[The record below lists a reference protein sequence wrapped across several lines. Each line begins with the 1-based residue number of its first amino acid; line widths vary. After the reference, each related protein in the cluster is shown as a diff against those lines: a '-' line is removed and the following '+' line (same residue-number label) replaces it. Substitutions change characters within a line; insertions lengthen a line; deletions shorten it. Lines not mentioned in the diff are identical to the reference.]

1 MIFIQITAFALIFVG
16 LKVLVSAMANK
27 QYSYV
32 GHRRFAK
39 MKRWNK
45 TETDLWSL
53 FPMPQLLRIA
63 SRIAY
68 VDEVEAV
75 TLQKQLTR
83 AGLSD
88 TPKEYTGKKYLLIL
102 LGTALSAICV
112 LAKFYMGIILAVFV
126 TVFLLLK
133 LRDTIADKIKAKDLE
148 ISSEMPRFVRTI
160 CRNLQTDRDLVRVIA
175 SYRKVAGTVMGSELD
190 ILLAEMQ
197 SGNLQNA
204 LSHFENRIGTA
215 DAFRLCSA
223 LRDMAMGIDQTATLS
238 YLADSMAVQA
248 KENIRKELSLRPS
261 KMRATFYPA
270 IGVCVAMIMY
280 VLIVYVINS
289 LNSII

>member
-1 MIFIQITAFALIFVG
+1 MIFIQITAFTLMFVG

-27 QYSYV
+27 QYSFF
-32 GHRRFAK
+32 GHRKFAK

-63 SRIAY
+63 SRLAY
-68 VDEVEAV
+68 VDEVAEL

-88 TPKEYTGKKYLLIL
+88 TPREYTGKKYLLIL
-102 LGTALSAICV
+102 LGTALSALCV
-112 LAKFYMGIILAVFV
+112 FAKFYMGIILAVLL

-133 LRDTIADKIKAKDLE
+133 LHDTIADKIKAKDVE

-160 CRNLQTDRDLVRVIA
+160 CRSLQTDRDLVRVIA
-175 SYRKVAGTVMGSELD
+175 SYRKVAGTVVGAELD
-190 ILLAEMQ
+190 VLLAEMQ

-223 LRDMAMGIDQTATLS
+223 LRDMAMGIDQAATLS

-261 KMRATFYPA
+261 KMRATYYPA

-280 VLIVYVINS
+280 VLIVYVINN